1 MIKNYF
7 KIAWRS
13 LQKNKLQTG
22 INLLGLTVGTIC
34 CLSILVYVFNQL
46 GYDDHH
52 ENADAIY
59 RVRTVIDDPSSPVK
73 FNAASAGPPIASAM
87 KEDFPEVIEATRLVY
102 MGEGTE
108 DLIRSSDNNEGFYE
122 PRGYLADATV
132 FSVFKF
138 NFIEGNPSNAL
149 LEPNT
154 VVLSSTLAKK
164 LFGSVPALNKTII
177 SGSGEQ
183 QLTLTVKGVFD
194 DVNREKSHLSPNYIV
209 TMNTPGRGQFV
220 RTAQNFAT
228 QNFVYTYVKLNTSES
243 ASIIEGKLPAFLM
256 DRGAKDFAAVGF
268 KKTLLLQNIGDI
280 HLYSKGISRQIGPV
294 SDISYL
300 YLLIVLAL
308 FIQLVACVNF
318 INLST
323 ARANKR
329 AKEIGV
335 RKAIGADKKSLIGQF
350 LGESVLLS
358 LFATIISIPL
368 TALLL
373 PLVNKLTQGNVEY
386 SALFDW
392 KVVSI
397 LILLGLLTGLIA
409 GIYPALV
416 LSSIKPIRVLKGAV
430 SLKSGSGAFRKALV
444 VFQFVIS
451 IGLIATVSIITQQ
464 VQYAQ
469 NRDMGYNADNLI
481 AVRLGTEEAYTQY
494 ETLKTNLSQ
503 ISGIK
508 SVTGS
513 HIFPSQ
519 FLRDDVGAYKQGS
532 DPTKPTLVKANGISK
547 GYLNTMD
554 TKLLVGRNLTTNDSL
569 LVLVNK
575 AAIDAFNIKLKDAVG
590 TKILFST
597 GGDTQTVEIA
607 GVTENYNYASLK
619 EDIEPLMLYLTDNPS
634 WVLVKTETTDF
645 ETILGQME
653 NVWKLTNKAT
663 PFVYNFVDKEAEK
676 LIEEEK
682 RLANISIVFTALAI
696 LISCLGLFGLISFM
710 AEQKKKE
717 IGIRKVLGAKV
728 STVVKMLTK
737 DFVVLLVIALII
749 ATPLA
754 YYLMSDWLA
763 NYTYRISINW
773 WVFVIAG
780 LITMLITLLTVS
792 FQAVKAATANPVNSL
807 RTE

>member
-1 MIKNYF
+1 MLKNYF

-13 LQKNKLQTG
+13 LQKNRLQTG
-22 INLLGLTVGTIC
+22 INLLGLTVGTVC

-59 RVRTVIDDPSSPVK
+59 RVRTIVDDPSSSIQ
-73 FNAASAGPPIASAM
+73 FNAASAGPPIAFAM
-87 KEDFPEVIEATRLVY
+87 KEDFPEVLEATRLVY

-138 NFIEGNPSNAL
+138 NFIEGNPNNAL
-149 LEPNT
+149 VEPNT
-154 VVLSSTLAKK
+154 IVLSSTLANK
-164 LFGSVPALNKTII
+164 LFGSVLALNKTII

-194 DVNREKSHLSPNYIV
+194 DVNNEKSHLNPNYIV
-209 TMNTPGRGQFV
+209 TMNTTGLGEFV
-220 RTAQNFAT
+220 RTNQNFAT
-228 QNFVYTYVKLNTSES
+228 QNFIYSYVKLNTSES
-243 ASIIEGKLPAFLM
+243 ASIVEGKLPGFLM

-268 KKTLLLQNIGDI
+268 KKTLLLQKVSDI
-280 HLYSKGISRQIGPV
+280 HLYSKGISRQIGSV

-300 YLLIVLAL
+300 YLLIILAL

-323 ARANKR
+323 ARSNKR

-368 TALLL
+368 TAFLL

-392 KVVSI
+392 KVLSV
-397 LILLGLLTGLIA
+397 LIILGLLTGLIA
-409 GIYPALV
+409 GIYPALI
-416 LSSIKPIRVLKGAV
+416 LSSIKPIRVLKGTV
-430 SLKSGSGAFRKALV
+430 SLNSGSGVFRKVLV

-481 AVRLGTEEAYTQY
+481 AVRLGTEEAYMQY
-494 ETLKTNLSQ
+494 ETLKTNMSQ
-503 ISGIK
+503 ISGVK
-508 SVTGS
+508 SVTGCN
-513 HIFPSQ
+513 IFPSQ
-519 FLRDDVGAYKQGS
+519 FLRSDVGAYIQGR
-532 DPTKPTLVKANGISK
+532 DPTKPTLVKANGISP

-554 TKLLVGRNLTTNDSL
+554 TSLLTGRNLASTDSL
-569 LVLVNK
+569 RVLVNK
-575 AAIDAFNIKLKDAVG
+575 VAIDAFNIKLDDAVG
-590 TKILFST
+590 TKFLFST

-619 EDIEPLMLYLTDNPS
+619 EEIEPLMLYLDNNPN
-634 WVLVKTETTDF
+634 WILVKTTSTDF
-645 ETILGQME
+645 QNVIGQME
-653 NVWKLTNKAT
+653 NVWKLTNKTT
-663 PFVYNFVDKEAEK
+663 PFVYTFVDKEAEK
-676 LIEEEK
+676 LISEEK
-682 RLANISIVFTALAI
+682 RLANISVVFTSLAI

-717 IGIRKVLGAKV
+717 IGIRKVLGASV
-728 STVVKMLTK
+728 STVMKMLTK
-737 DFVVLLVIALII
+737 DFFKLVLIAFII

-754 YYLMSDWLA
+754 YYLMENWLQDF
-763 NYTYRISINW
+763 TYRISISW
-773 WVFVIAG
+773 WVFLIAG
-780 LITMLITLLTVS
+780 LVTMLITLLTVS
-792 FQAVKAATANPVNSL
+792 FQAIRAATANPVKSL